1 MRGFIVM
8 AYINGFKGLNV
19 TNRRVEGLMAD
30 FSGLVNLEKVVDS
43 VLTRLSKQEASTAM
57 IGMVNAGTI
66 SKADFDGWFSELV
79 RKELGRTLGV
89 LRAKAVQKAVE
100 AGAGSAA
107 SAVHRRMY
115 KDSYTANINIGGNRK
130 RISNRHRVV
139 PPPDGGK
146 SGIRRP
152 RTVKDR
158 TKKLREY
165 YGPDRDFILRIL
177 EEGRDVYMATPEGP
191 TGRRS
196 KATWGKRGSLTPRNW
211 FFHAMKNDM
220 ELAAKQL
227 GQTLTGAVETWVNQ
241 QFTEANGK

>member
-1 MRGFIVM
+1 M
-8 AYINGFKGLNV
+8 AYIKGFNGLNV
-19 TNRRVEGLMAD
+19 TNHRVQGLMAD

-43 VLTRLSKQEASTAM
+43 VLTKLAKKESTSTM
-57 IGMVNAGTI
+57 YGMVNAGTI
-66 SKADFDGWFSELV
+66 SRADFDGWFSELV

-115 KDSYTANINIGGNRK
+115 KDEYTANINIGGNRK

-139 PPPDGGK
+139 PPPNGGK

-152 RTVKDR
+152 RTVKPR
-158 TKKLREY
+158 TQDLREY

-177 EEGRDVYMATPEGP
+177 ESGRDVFMATPDGA

-196 KATWGKRGSLTPRNW
+196 QATYGRRGAIGPRNW
-211 FFHAMKNDM
+211 FFHSMMSDM
-220 ELAAKQL
+220 EQAAKQL

-241 QFTEANGK
+241 QFTEGTE

>member
-1 MRGFIVM
+1 M
-8 AYINGFKGLNV
+8 AYITGSRGLSV

-43 VLTRLSKQEASTAM
+43 VLHRLALQENVTKQAD
-57 IGMVNAGTI
+57 MVRSGTI
-66 SKADFDGWFSELV
+66 SLQDFDGWFSELV

-89 LRAKAVQKAVE
+89 LRAKAVQKAVD
-100 AGAGSAA
+100 AKAGSAS

-115 KDSYTANINIGGNRK
+115 KNEYTGNINIGGNRK
-130 RISNRHRVV
+130 RISSRKRVV

-146 SGIRRP
+146 SGIKRP
-152 RTVKDR
+152 RTVKSR
-158 TKKLREY
+158 TKQLREY

-177 EEGRDVYMATPEGP
+177 ESGRDVFMATPEGP

-196 KATWGKRGSLTPRNW
+196 QATYGKRGSITPRNW
-211 FFHAMKNDM
+211 FFHTMKSDM

-227 GQTLTGAVETWVNQ
+227 GQTLTGAVEKWVQ
-241 QFTEANGK
+241 QEFTEQ